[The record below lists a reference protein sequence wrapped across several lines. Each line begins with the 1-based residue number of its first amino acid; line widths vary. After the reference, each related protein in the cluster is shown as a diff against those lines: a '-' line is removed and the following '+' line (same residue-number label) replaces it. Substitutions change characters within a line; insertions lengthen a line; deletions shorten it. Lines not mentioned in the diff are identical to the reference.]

1 MHFSKNLFPW
11 CVTLLLFVKYARHF
25 RTFRKILSNL
35 LHAIKYI
42 HTQYTQR
49 GEIDTHTMLG
59 YLKTMSSLC
68 DPSGS
73 LSAQP
78 SKLQN
83 KDNVTAEVPE
93 AA

>member
-1 MHFSKNLFPW
+1 MVCYFTSICKICQALQNIEKDI
-11 CVTLLLFVKYARHF
+11 VKLTSRYQIY
-25 RTFRKILSNL
+25 T
-35 LHAIKYI
+35 
-42 HTQYTQR
+42 HTHTYTQR

-83 KDNVTAEVPE
+83 NDNVTAEVPE